1 MRYTWASATHVGLI
15 RAGNEDS
22 VRPTTDGSS
31 EEPVVIAV
39 ADGMGGAVAGE
50 VASRL
55 AIDAATTEPAESPVT
70 PGDRVRAGNEAV
82 IEAISDDYTLSGMG
96 TTMTLGL
103 FQPGGQLHVGHIGDS
118 RMYLY
123 RNRELKQ
130 LTRDHTLVAELV
142 AMGQITEQQ
151 AETHPRRH
159 LVTRVIG
166 TETVDVDEFDVELM
180 PGDRV
185 LLCSDGLTEML
196 RDNRIADILRQADS
210 PSDAAWKLVEA
221 ANAAGGNDNTT
232 VAVVDV
238 SP

>member
-1 MRYTWASATHVGLI
+1 MRFSWASATHVGLV

-22 VRPTTDGSS
+22 VRPLADGSG

-50 VASRL
+50 IASRV
-55 AIDAATTEPAESPVT
+55 AIEAAMEPAPEAEVSPAE
-70 PGDRVRAGNEAV
+70 RVRSGNDAV
-82 IEAISDDYTLSGMG
+82 IGAINSDYTLSGMG
-96 TTMTLGL
+96 TTLTLGHFHPSGL
-103 FQPGGQLHVGHIGDS
+103 LRVGHIGDS

-123 RNRELKQ
+123 RNGTLQQ
-130 LTRDHTLVAELV
+130 LTDDHTLVAELV
-142 AMGQITEQQ
+142 ALGQITEEQ

-166 TETVDVDEFDVELM
+166 TDTVDVDEFDVTLE

-185 LLCSDGLTEML
+185 LLCSDGLNSML
-196 RDNRIADILRQADS
+196 RDARIAEILRKSAS
-210 PSDAAWKLVEA
+210 PTEAAWSLIEA
-221 ANAAGGNDNTT
+221 ANTAGGTDNTT